1 MEMISEM
8 KGMINHFFTS
18 EAVCEGH
25 PDKICD
31 KISDYILDCALRQD
45 KDSKMAVE
53 TTIKNNTVIVYGE
66 ANTKA
71 KLDYKKLVREVLDD
85 IGYKEEFEVIQ
96 LISEQ
101 SKEINEV
108 VCQDETMAGDQ
119 GIMFGYA
126 CRDTDELMPLPIV
139 LANELCRKLTELRK
153 NGSVDFLNPDGKS
166 QVTVEYRDGKPYR
179 VDTIVMAI
187 CHKENISREEL
198 REFAIN
204 EVIRK
209 VVPRK
214 YLDEKTK
221 ILINQSGSFIVG
233 GPKSDS
239 GTTGRKLVCDTYGG
253 MGRIGGGALSSKDPS
268 KVDRSG
274 AYYARYVAKNVVA
287 NGYADI
293 CEIQVSYV
301 IGQSKPLSIYI
312 DTKGTN
318 KVSIEEIY
326 EYVENNFDFSVQNI
340 IDELDLLRPIYY
352 ELACY
357 GQMGREELDLTW
369 ERIKDAN

>member
-1 MEMISEM
+1 MV
-8 KGMINHFFTS
+8 NYFFTS

-25 PDKICD
+25 PDKVCD
-31 KISDYILDCALRQD
+31 KISDYILDEALRQD

-53 TTIKNNTVIVYGE
+53 ATVKNNTVIVYGE
-66 ANTKA
+66 ASTKA

-85 IGYKEEFEVIQ
+85 IGYTDEFEVIE

-101 SKEINEV
+101 SREINDA
-108 VCQDETMAGDQ
+108 VCKAETMAGDQ

-126 CRDTDELMPLPIV
+126 CRDTEELMPLPIV
-139 LANELCRKLTELRK
+139 LANGLCYKLSNLKK
-153 NGSVDFLNPDGKS
+153 NDIVEFLNPDGKS
-166 QVTVEYRDGKPYR
+166 QVTVEYVDGKPYR

-187 CHKENISREEL
+187 CHKESVTQEEV

-204 EVIRK
+204 EVIKK
-209 VVPRK
+209 VVPEE
-214 YLDEKTK
+214 YLDDNTK
-221 ILINQSGSFIVG
+221 ILINQSGSFIIG

-287 NGYADI
+287 HNFADI

-301 IGQSKPLSIYI
+301 IGKSKPLSIYI

-318 KVSIEEIY
+318 KVSMEEIY
-326 EYVENNFDFSVQNI
+326 DYVDKNFDFSVQNI

-352 ELACY
+352 DLACY
-357 GQMGREELDLTW
+357 GQVGRKELNLTW
-369 ERIKDAN
+369 ERIKNTN